1 MRSFWA
7 RNRPHPS
14 DICRDTELSYHV
26 LYMCRHVSVHSTH
39 NDIFCWYFEVEN
51 GNYDEHSDKI
61 HHTWTLSNVHWR
73 MSIISNNLLQWGAML
88 ISLADY
94 DASNDRAQD
103 CYYVS
108 IKNSHWSVS
117 SKDPST
123 SLLQRGACSFL
134 TWIVPNVQ
142 AHRVPSSNGGRVDII
157 FER

>member
-51 GNYDEHSDKI
+51 GNYYEHSDKI
-61 HHTWTLSNVHWR
+61 HDTWTLSNVHRR

-94 DASNDRAQD
+94 DVSNHRAQD
-103 CYYVS
+103 CYVLCFYKKISPERVFKRSIDITVTKRSMLVS
-108 IKNSHWSVS
+108 YLNSTECTS
-117 SKDPST
+117 SP
-123 SLLQRGACSFL
+123 GA
-134 TWIVPNVQ
+134 
-142 AHRVPSSNGGRVDII
+142 
-157 FER
+157 